1 MRKHV
6 LVVIGAL
13 IVLCLIFV
21 LRGKRRGVG
30 DRSTIEQEQVA
41 WKRGPRTNLP
51 QQSVDRRL
59 NGQTPRAFVRSTG
72 PSGVGQTGETD
83 LKPPVQEYRAR
94 DSYYDRLLVMQGRD
108 QIKEEEIFSNVMAVF
123 GNSPDT
129 LVGAIACS
137 REFCRVDLRG
147 VGEVDVIQRWKKDL
161 FAAVDPKGFKFFMV
175 DNDDDGNTM
184 TSFYFGRDRSWGV
197 PDFKALGLLQPLASS
212 ASISR

>member
-6 LVVIGAL
+6 LVVVGVL
-13 IVLCLIFV
+13 IVLCLIV
-21 LRGKRRGVG
+21 VWGGNRNGVA
-30 DRSTIEQEQVA
+30 DRPTIERAQVA
-41 WKRGPRTNLP
+41 SKSGTRTNLA
-51 QQSVDRRL
+51 QRSVERRL
-59 NGQTPRAFVRSTG
+59 NGQTPRAFVRSG
-72 PSGVGQTGETD
+72 AAGVGQAGETD
-83 LKPPVQEYRAR
+83 LQPPAQEYRAR
-94 DSYYDRLLVMQGRD
+94 DPYYDRLLVMQGRD
-108 QIKEEEIFSNVMAVF
+108 QLKEEEILSNIMAVF

-147 VGEVDVIQRWKKDL
+147 VGEVDVIERWKKDL